1 MGSLSDELLKAGL
14 VTKKQAD
21 RQRVQDERRE
31 KRHIPQNPRNKF
43 TSVKEFLENV
53 ERKLKDSPDAMKEI
67 FKAAHWLADDLAL
80 NKKKRGRLHALLCRI
95 AENIGGMDYHERT
108 EFLKWEIRKY

>member
-31 KRHIPQNPRNKF
+31 KRHNPQNPRNRF
-43 TSVKEFLENV
+43 TSVKEFLDHV
-53 ERKLKDSPDAMKEI
+53 ERELKNSPDVMKEI
-67 FKAAHWLADDLAL
+67 FRDAHWLADDLAL
-80 NKKKRGRLHALLCRI
+80 NRKKRGRLHALLCRI
-95 AENIGGMDYHERT
+95 AENITWMDSKQRAEY
-108 EFLKWEIRKY
+108 LKEEIRKY